1 MALLRRRDDPYKF
14 LVSMIGVQL
23 GDRLV
28 QIGCEQGPR
37 LAAIAGKVG
46 LSGRAAVVAPDEAS
60 ATRARKGAEHAGV
73 LVEVEVAPLGRL
85 PFDEGVFDLAIID
98 NTAGLLGSLRA
109 EDRVAAVR
117 DVLRVLR
124 PAGRVMVIG
133 AAPRGGLGALL
144 TRATSGPPFDPVP
157 SLEAEGFRSAR
168 TLAEREGLT
177 FTEALKA
184 R

>member
-1 MALLRRRDDPYKF
+1 MALLRRRDDPHKL
-14 LVSMIGVQL
+14 LVSMVGVQL

-28 QIGCEQGPR
+28 QIGCEHGAR
-37 LAAIAGKVG
+37 FAAIAGKVG
-46 LSGRAAVVAPDEAS
+46 LSGRAAVAVADESS
-60 ATRARKGAEHAGV
+60 AARARRGTEEAGV
-73 LVEVEVAPLGRL
+73 LVELEVTPLTRL
-85 PFDEGVFDLAIID
+85 PLDDGAFDLAIVD
-98 NTAGLLGSLRA
+98 NTAGLLGSLRP
-109 EDRVAAVR
+109 EDRVAALR
-117 DVLRVLR
+117 EVLRVLR

-144 TRATSGPPFDPVP
+144 TRAASGPPFDPVP

-177 FTEALKA
+177 FAEAVKP

>member
-1 MALLRRRDDPYKF
+1 MALLRRRDDPHRL
-14 LVSMIGVQL
+14 LVTMVGIQL
-23 GDRLV
+23 GDRFV
-28 QIGCEQGPR
+28 QIGCEHGAR
-37 LAAIAGKVG
+37 LAALAGKVG
-46 LSGRAAVVAPDEAS
+46 LSGRAAVVVSDESS
-60 ATRARKGAEHAGV
+60 ATRARKGAEQAGV
-73 LVEVEVAPLGRL
+73 LVDLEVTPLTRL
-85 PFDEGVFDLAIID
+85 SFDDGAFDLAIID

-109 EDRVAAVR
+109 EDRVAALR
-117 DVLRVLR
+117 EVLRVLR

-144 TRATSGPPFDPVP
+144 TRASSGPPFDPVP

-177 FTEALKA
+177 FVEAVKP